1 MPCNNLFGWVLL
13 LLQVTYRNL
22 GVLLGN
28 HRIVRLECLLD
39 LYQLGLEQ
47 LIQPHRDHRLTIGT
61 GRSGLA
67 FELCSIVARTRR
79 RRGGARG

>member
-1 MPCNNLFGWVLL
+1 MHVSEYGNNLFGWVLL

-39 LYQLGLEQ
+39 LYQLGLE
-47 LIQPHRDHRLTIGT
+47 
-61 GRSGLA
+61 
-67 FELCSIVARTRR
+67 
-79 RRGGARG
+79 